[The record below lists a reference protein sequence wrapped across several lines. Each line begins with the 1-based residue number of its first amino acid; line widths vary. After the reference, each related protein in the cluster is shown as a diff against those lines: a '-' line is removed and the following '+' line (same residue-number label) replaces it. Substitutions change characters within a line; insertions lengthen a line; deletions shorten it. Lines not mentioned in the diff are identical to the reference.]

1 MKKIKMLILLI
12 CSLVFIPNVFASSAS
27 VSMGGSNTI
36 KVGETTNIYVNMSAS
51 DLIKG
56 VDISYQAS
64 GNITVTNVSAG
75 SGLSV
80 MAQNGNRYMMYSLNG
95 VNSGSTVLIITVK
108 GNQVGSGTV
117 TVSNVEA
124 TVGDVTA
131 YANSNSY
138 NITIKEQPKQPEKP
152 TPNSTPTKVL
162 TEAERKA
169 REEAARKAKEEQEKK
184 EQEELKKAIS
194 DAEALVKKA
203 EESYKIDDF
212 NAANNAVAALKDCN
226 EKTDLQKRLT
236 ELKNKLE
243 SKDRNCPS
251 ITDTVSCNECE
262 KTSNTS
268 WIVLC
273 IVLALILM
281 IETGY
286 LVYKKVKAN
295 EE

>member
-1 MKKIKMLILLI
+1 MKRIKMIILLL
-12 CSLVFIPNVFASSAS
+12 CSLVFIPSVLASTAS
-27 VSMGGSNTI
+27 VSMSGTNTI
-36 KVGETTNIYVNMSAS
+36 KVGETTSIYVKMPAS

-56 VDISYQAS
+56 VDITYQTS
-64 GNITVTNVSAG
+64 GNIAVTNVSAG

-80 MAQNGNRYMMYSLNG
+80 MAQNGTRYMLYSVNG
-95 VNSGSTVLIITVK
+95 VSSGSTVLVITVK
-108 GNQVGSGTV
+108 GTGVGSGTV

-124 TVGDVTA
+124 TVSDVTA
-131 YANSNSY
+131 YAGSNSY

-152 TPNSTPTKVL
+152 TPTPSKPL
-162 TEAERKA
+162 TEAEKKA
-169 REEAARKAKEEQEKK
+169 QEEAAKKAKEEAEKK
-184 EQEELKKAIS
+184 AQEELKKAIS
-194 DAEALVKKA
+194 NAEELVKKA

-212 NAANNAVAALKDCN
+212 NAANNAVAALKDSD
-226 EKTDLQKRLT
+226 EKTNLQKRLT

-243 SKDRNCPS
+243 SKDRNCPE
-251 ITDTVSCNECE
+251 ITDNTSCEECE

-286 LVYKKVKAN
+286 LVYKKIKTN